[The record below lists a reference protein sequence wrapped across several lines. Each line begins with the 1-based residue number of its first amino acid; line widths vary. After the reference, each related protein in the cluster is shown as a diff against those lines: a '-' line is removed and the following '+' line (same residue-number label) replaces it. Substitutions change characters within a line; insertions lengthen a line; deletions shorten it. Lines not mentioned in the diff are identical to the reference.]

1 MKRISTLPNFI
12 NTPFGLRDKLA
23 ELSRELPMRDR
34 ADGLRLEYREG
45 AGIVFNQKTGVVLGR
60 YVTADYN
67 KYKLVFEKVAA

>member
-1 MKRISTLPNFI
+1 
-12 NTPFGLRDKLA
+12 
-23 ELSRELPMRDR
+23 MRDR

>member
-23 ELSRELPMRDR
+23 ELSRGLPMRDR
-34 ADGLRLEYREG
+34 MDGLRIEYRDGEG
-45 AGIVFNQKTGVVLGR
+45 VVFNQKTGVELGR

-67 KYKLVFEKVAA
+67 KYKLVIA